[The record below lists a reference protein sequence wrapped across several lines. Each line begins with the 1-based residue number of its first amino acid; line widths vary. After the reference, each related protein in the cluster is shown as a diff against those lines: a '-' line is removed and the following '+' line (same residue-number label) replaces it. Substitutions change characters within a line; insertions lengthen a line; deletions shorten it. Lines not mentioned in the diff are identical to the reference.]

1 MASHQAGRGRDER
14 AGAED
19 FESGLDYGAFVEDDA
34 ADDPNRT
41 QALPAMGRD
50 DDGGAQHTSA
60 LSPEDLAALRGG
72 DAAAADRR
80 DADRPAADADRDI
93 VASRAVPEGDRR
105 P

>member
-60 LSPEDLAALRGG
+60 LSPEDLAALRRAL
-72 DAAAADRR
+72 DIPVAADESVRR
-80 DADRPAADADRDI
+80 AEDPLR
-93 VASRAVPEGDRR
+93 VARQQRVTRASHLFA
-105 P
+105 

>member
-19 FESGLDYGAFVEDDA
+19 FDSGLDYGAFVEGDA

-72 DAAAADRR
+72 DAAAAGRR
-80 DADRPAADADRDI
+80 DA
-93 VASRAVPEGDRR
+93 
-105 P
+105 

>member
-19 FESGLDYGAFVEDDA
+19 FESGLDYGAFVQDDA

-41 QALPAMGRD
+41 QALPAMDRD

-80 DADRPAADADRDI
+80 DADRPAPVSYTHLTLPTKA
-93 VASRAVPEGDRR
+93 
-105 P
+105 

>member
-60 LSPEDLAALRGG
+60 LSPEDLAALRVGPRPRTPTATSSPPGPCPRATGG
-72 DAAAADRR
+72 RC
-80 DADRPAADADRDI
+80 PAPTSSAR
-93 VASRAVPEGDRR
+93 
-105 P
+105 

>member
-41 QALPAMGRD
+41 QALPATGRD

-60 LSPEDLAALRGG
+60 LSPEVCWAPPSSSRPMAGSAWVRFGSSAASSSTN
-72 DAAAADRR
+72 A
-80 DADRPAADADRDI
+80 P
-93 VASRAVPEGDRR
+93 
-105 P
+105 